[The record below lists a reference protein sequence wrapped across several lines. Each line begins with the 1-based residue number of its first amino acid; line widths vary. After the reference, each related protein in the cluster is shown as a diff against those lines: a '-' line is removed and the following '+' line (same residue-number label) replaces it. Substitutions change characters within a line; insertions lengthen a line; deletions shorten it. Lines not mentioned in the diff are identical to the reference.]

1 MVLEEYQMKV
11 IFVASGNKAVGTVSA
26 FVRSQFDSLAETG
39 VETIMFPI
47 VGHGVWGYLKQFFP
61 LRHLIRK
68 ERPDIVHAHYSVCGY
83 LATLA
88 SVGFRN
94 KVVVSL
100 LGSFPKK
107 NRKLKIV
114 RWCVDKVW
122 DATIV
127 KSERT
132 RSQLDRP
139 LPVIPNGV
147 NIEKFKVT
155 DQDEARKTV
164 GFKGGVKYVIFVS
177 NPARPE
183 KCYPLA
189 QKVVGALSDA
199 NVTLVPVFDKTHD
212 EVVTYMCAADVLLM
226 TSISEG
232 SPNVIKEAM
241 ACNCPIVVTDVG
253 DVRERLDGLEG
264 CYVAGTRDV
273 GELAA
278 LLHKALLFGVRT
290 DGRNVLLNQGLT
302 VERVARRIIGVYDE
316 VLRKE

>member
-1 MVLEEYQMKV
+1 MKV

-26 FVRSQFDSLAETG
+26 FVRSQFDSLVEAG
-39 VETIMFPI
+39 VEMFMFPV
-47 VGHGVWGYLKQFFP
+47 VGHGMWGYLRHFFP
-61 LRHLIRK
+61 LRRLIRK

-83 LATLA
+83 LASLA
-88 SVGFRN
+88 SIGFKN

-114 RWCVDKVW
+114 RWCIDKVW

-155 DQDEARKTV
+155 GLNEARKAV
-164 GFKGGVKYVIFVS
+164 GFKDDVKYVIFVS

-183 KCYPLA
+183 KCYQLA
-189 QKVVGALSDA
+189 QKAVEALFDS
-199 NVTLVPVFDKTHD
+199 NVTLVPVYDKAHD

-253 DVRERLDGLEG
+253 DVHERLDGLEG

-273 GELAA
+273 GELAD
-278 LLHKALLFGVRT
+278 LLAKALRFGKRT
-290 DGRNVLLNQGLT
+290 EGRKALIHQGLIT
-302 VERVARRIIGVYDE
+302 ETIASKVISVYDKA
-316 VLRKE
+316 LNPHIC